1 MERPSLT
8 TTVEPGRIGRSAMVA
23 ARRGAI
29 IGGCGSEPAMADPTP
44 TDGPPEDLLV
54 VGKVV
59 DMVSKEHM
67 VRMVHMVRMDCSLIH
82 H

>member
-1 MERPSLT
+1 LQFLSILIQKIKNLVQEQDEEQELGQDI
-8 TTVEPGRIGRSAMVA
+8 E
-23 ARRGAI
+23 
-29 IGGCGSEPAMADPTP
+29 
-44 TDGPPEDLLV
+44 LLV